1 MTNGEFIRR
10 ELINIINNADYELLD
25 RILGNCDEVEEIYS
39 FARKMYRQL
48 DAYIKEKNGL
58 GDLDDD
64 VLFDKLVKDWYL
76 ERCVIPRMCYR
87 VYICFSINIRFSS
100 SYKFR
105 YSIAGKLFINQSS
118 YYNHRCIKTQTDYV
132 FRLYNVNQ

>member
-39 FARKMYRQL
+39 FARKMYKQL
-48 DAYIKEKNGL
+48 DTYIKEKNGP

-64 VLFDKLVKDWYL
+64 VLFDKLVKNWYL
-76 ERCVIPRMCYR
+76 EKYDEV
-87 VYICFSINIRFSS
+87 
-100 SYKFR
+100 K
-105 YSIAGKLFINQSS
+105 Q
-118 YYNHRCIKTQTDYV
+118 
-132 FRLYNVNQ
+132 